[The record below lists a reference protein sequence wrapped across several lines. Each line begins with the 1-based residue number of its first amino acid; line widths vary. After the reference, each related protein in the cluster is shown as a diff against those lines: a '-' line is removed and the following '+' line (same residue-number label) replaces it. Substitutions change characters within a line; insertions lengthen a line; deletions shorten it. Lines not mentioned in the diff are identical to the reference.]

1 MKIFVD
7 QPAVRDLSK
16 PRNDTNPI
24 DLIFRINYA
33 LRKCDAWRLLP
44 SKFRNPSHKIASL
57 RSILKRKRARSRFV
71 HYFTKT
77 KKETKRKEKKE
88 RKEDREDV
96 TRKENGIYRH
106 SSPPRY
112 RENSSSTRS
121 RKMTENGGGEGR
133 KRKREM
139 EAKHHDCHHHYF
151 CHHHHHHT
159 THHQWTARAGSI
171 SVSACNLPRRMLMDR
186 TLPLLLSVSTSKTL
200 PLAIDLVI
208 DREPRRPARKSR
220 W

>member
-7 QPAVRDLSK
+7 QPALRDLSK

-33 LRKCDAWRLLP
+33 FRKCDAWSCSHRNFAIPPIKSHP
-44 SKFRNPSHKIASL
+44 SVRF
-57 RSILKRKRARSRFV
+57 LKGNEHEVALSTTSQRQ
-71 HYFTKT
+71 
-77 KKETKRKEKKE
+77 KEKRKEME
-88 RKEDREDV
+88 RNEDREDV

-133 KRKREM
+133 ERKREM

>member
-7 QPAVRDLSK
+7 QPALRDLSK

-77 KKETKRKEKKE
+77 KRETKRNGKK
-88 RKEDREDV
+88 
-96 TRKENGIYRH
+96 G
-106 SSPPRY
+106 
-112 RENSSSTRS
+112 RS
-121 RKMTENGGGEGR
+121 RRCHEEGERNLSALFSTAVSRKLIFDSIPQNDGEWRGRRTREKEGDGGKASR
-133 KRKREM
+133 LPPSLLLPSPSPS
-139 EAKHHDCHHHYF
+139 HHPP
-151 CHHHHHHT
+151 
-159 THHQWTARAGSI
+159 S
-171 SVSACNLPRRMLMDR
+171 MDR
-186 TLPLLLSVSTSKTL
+186 PCW
-200 PLAIDLVI
+200 IH
-208 DREPRRPARKSR
+208 
-220 W
+220 